1 MLSIP
6 TIETE
11 RLILRAPE
19 ARDFPE
25 YQVLMA
31 SVRAEF
37 MGGPF
42 DKKAA
47 WGMFCHGL
55 ALWQMFGHGSLMID
69 LKATGQCIGEVGINA
84 GPFYPEKE
92 LGWMLYEGHEGQGYA
107 LEAALAYRAWASE
120 TLKLRELVSYID
132 ERNVASMKLAER
144 MGAVRDD
151 KCVRQDPEDIVYRHT
166 NQDFSA

>member
-1 MLSIP
+1 MHDIP
-6 TIETE
+6 RLETE

-19 ARDFPE
+19 AWDFLD

-31 SVRAEF
+31 SERAEF

-42 DKKAA
+42 DKKQA

-69 LKATGQCIGEVGINA
+69 LKSTGQCIGELGINA

-92 LGWMLYEGHEGQGYA
+92 LGWMLYDGHEGQGYA
-107 LEAALAYRAWASE
+107 MEAALAFRAWAFE
-120 TLKLRELVSYID
+120 ALNLPHLVSYID
-132 ERNVASMKLAER
+132 ERNTGSIRLAER
-144 MGAVRDD
+144 MGAVLDD
-151 KCVRQDPEDIVYRHT
+151 ECVRQDPEDVVYRHY
-166 NQDFSA
+166 NQDFAV

>member
-1 MLSIP
+1 MAIP

-11 RLILRAPE
+11 RLILREPRVE
-19 ARDFPE
+19 DFPAYAE
-25 YQVLMA
+25 LMA
-31 SVRAEF
+31 SERAEF

-55 ALWQMFGHGSLMID
+55 ALWQMYGHGSLMIE
-69 LKATGQCIGEVGINA
+69 LKSTGQCIGELGINA

-92 LGWMLYEGHEGQGYA
+92 LGWMLYDGHEGQGYA
-107 LEAALAYRAWASE
+107 FEAALAFRSWAFDA
-120 TLKLRELVSYID
+120 LKLPDLVSYID
-132 ERNVASMKLAER
+132 DRNAGSIKLAER

-151 KCVRQDPEDIVYRHT
+151 NCVRQDPEDVVYRHY
-166 NQDFSA
+166 NQGLTA